1 MLFHVTMNPAS
12 ILALLA
18 NLFFSAATISY
29 ADHSKK
35 YGSLWVNS
43 YKSLLSFLLMAVLF
57 IAFGFYKTPV
67 DQISYIY
74 MLSGLI
80 GLALGDYLLVI
91 GFEKIGP
98 ARTLLIFSIQP
109 VLFLGIDLLTVP
121 EKITWWAPF
130 GVGLMLASLFLVI
143 FEKQK
148 SVYSWSMIGFLCGLF
163 GVLLDFSG
171 VLITKWAMN
180 NGDHT
185 IIEVYFWRMLGALLG
200 LMFFHIILRKQAFK
214 FKLGETYNQKAL
226 FGLACVMGTFVSL
239 WCYLKAIEIGP
250 LSSVTAVA
258 VTGPLFAGLFEWAF
272 LKKPLTLNLLASL
285 ACFSVGF
292 YLLG

>member
-1 MLFHVTMNPAS
+1 MNPAS
-12 ILALLA
+12 LLALIA
-18 NLFFSAATISY
+18 NLFFAAATISY

-43 YKSLLSFLLMAVLF
+43 FKSLLSLVLMSFIF
-57 IAFGFYKTPV
+57 IAFGFYNKPI
-67 DQISYIY
+67 DQITFLY
-74 MLSGLI
+74 MFSGLV

-98 ARTLLIFSIQP
+98 ARTLLIFGIQP
-109 VLFLGIDLLTVP
+109 VLFLAIDLVTVP

-130 GVGLMLASLFLVI
+130 GMAFMIASLLLVV

-148 SVYSWSMIGFLCGLF
+148 AIYNWTLIGFLCGLF

-185 IIEVYFWRMLGALLG
+185 IVEIYFWRMLGALLG
-200 LMFFHIILRKQAFK
+200 LVFFHLVFRKQVFK
-214 FKLGETYNQKAL
+214 FTMNETKKEK
-226 FGLACVMGTFVSL
+226 FTFVIACVAGTFISL

-258 VTGPLFAGLFEWAF
+258 VTGPLFAGLFEWVF
-272 LKKPLTLNLLASL
+272 YKRKLTVSL
-285 ACFSVGF
+285 MLSLSCFSLGF
-292 YLLG
+292 YLLS